1 MAPKIT
7 QVGCASIQ
15 AYQGIKSLLLFKSK
29 IFFKRAATTSLEL
42 PCNFEGLV
50 NILPLS
56 MLTICNFASLL
67 VPSLA

>member
-1 MAPKIT
+1 MALKIT

-15 AYQGIKSLLLFKSK
+15 AYQGIKSLLPIKSK

-42 PCNFEGLV
+42 PCNFERLV

-56 MLTICNFASLL
+56 MLTICNFCKSAS
-67 VPSLA
+67 P